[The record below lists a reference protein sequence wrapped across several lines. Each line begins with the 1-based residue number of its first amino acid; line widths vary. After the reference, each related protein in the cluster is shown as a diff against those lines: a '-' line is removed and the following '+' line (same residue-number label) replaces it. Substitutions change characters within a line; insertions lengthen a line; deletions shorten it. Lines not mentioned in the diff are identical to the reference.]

1 MDNRHASFL
10 INDEDVIDLYQ
21 QNNKNECKKTK
32 NFDISAQ
39 QTVAILFTSGTT
51 GEAKKNPKTWG
62 LSLKPIQAFKC
73 SGVAIRIFGS
83 GVSNAIC

>member
-1 MDNRHASFL
+1 LEGKTHDDHLS
-10 INDEDVIDLYQ
+10 Q

-62 LSLKPIQAFKC
+62 QLNESEYDSDSLSISFFAFELGNKL
-73 SGVAIRIFGS
+73 I
-83 GVSNAIC
+83 